1 MCNRS
6 VELFWNG
13 ICRTLSS
20 FFLQTL
26 FNILINIKHA
36 WIISAEK
43 TSSVVYFRINI
54 KLIQFAPGFKS
65 VCFRPSVSLC
75 FCVSMKRGNHVVLNT
90 HSLCYFSLVTEC
102 KSSRDWSLVAASLTE
117 SGVQSVSHP
126 AWVIVLLRSAEL
138 KTGSRPAP
146 VTQTMRQEV
155 CRWTLTALCFTV
167 AY

>member
-1 MCNRS
+1 MSCF
-6 VELFWNG
+6 ETAFA
-13 ICRTLSS
+13 RTPGSS
-20 FFLQTL
+20 YLL
-26 FNILINIKHA
+26 YKSIINTHESFQLKRFPPA
-36 WIISAEK
+36 
-43 TSSVVYFRINI
+43 VYFRINI

-65 VCFRPSVSLC
+65 VCFCPAVSLC
-75 FCVSMKRGNHVVLNT
+75 FCVSMKKGNHVVLNT
-90 HSLCYFSLVTEC
+90 HCLCYFSLVTEC

-155 CRWTLTALCFTV
+155 CRWTLTA
-167 AY
+167 